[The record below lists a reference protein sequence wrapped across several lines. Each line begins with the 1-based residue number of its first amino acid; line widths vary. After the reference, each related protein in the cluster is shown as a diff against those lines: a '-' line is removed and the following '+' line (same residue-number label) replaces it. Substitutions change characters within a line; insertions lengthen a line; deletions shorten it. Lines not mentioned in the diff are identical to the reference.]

1 MNANFYLDN
10 SDLQYHFEHADLAE
24 VLRMREDDF
33 TLKEKYSDAP
43 GSLAEARE
51 NCRQKLDLVG
61 RLSGEEFAPRGT
73 QVDRDNVHLANGKVD
88 YPYGTQENL
97 KILQENHLDG
107 VTLPRQYGGLNLPTT
122 IYSMMTEMI
131 SRADASLQNLIG
143 LQSIAETLY
152 RFGSDEQRERMLP
165 RFASG
170 EVDGAMAL
178 TEPEAGSDLQSVITK
193 AEFDEATGKWYITGK
208 KRFITNGRAKALL
221 VLARSEDGTR
231 DGRGL
236 SMFLVE
242 KCPQLKISGI
252 EDKLGIHG
260 SPTCELTFDR
270 VPAELV
276 GSRRMGLI
284 RYVMSL
290 MNGARLA
297 IASQAVGIG
306 EAAFRAAREYAAN
319 RRQFGKSIDQIGA
332 VNALLVKMH
341 TAVLAGRT
349 LLYET
354 SRIVDLRDAHEDR
367 VRRGVG
373 TAEDNAKVRQYGQLA
388 DVLTPMAKAFN
399 TEMCNRVAYDG
410 IQVHGG
416 KGYMRDHLAER
427 YYRDARI
434 TNIYE
439 GTTQMQVVAA
449 IAGVKKR
456 TLNGRLDELAAL
468 PYTGRAAELAAKL
481 ARAREMVEEAIQK
494 VESVHDDTRFFDQM
508 AFSVVRI
515 ATISFL
521 GYLLLSQTLETPE
534 RMVLAE
540 EFLAEYLPELEMYH
554 TYVMNGRCPDPK
566 ILEM

>member
-10 SDLQYHFEHADLAE
+10 SDLQYHFEHADLTG

-33 TLKEKYSDAP
+33 TLKASFPDAP
-43 GSLAEARE
+43 GSLAEAKE
-51 NCRQKLDLVG
+51 NCRAKLDLVG

-73 QVDRDNVHLANGKVD
+73 QVDRDNVHLANGKVE

-97 KILQENHLDG
+97 KILQDNHLDG
-107 VTLPRQYGGLNLPTT
+107 VTLPRRYGGLNLPTT

-152 RFGSDEQRERMLP
+152 RFGNDEQRDRMLP
-165 RFASG
+165 RFACG

-178 TEPEAGSDLQSVITK
+178 TEPEAGSDLQSVTTK
-193 AEFDEATGKWYITGK
+193 AEQDPATGKWYITGK

-221 VLARSEDGTR
+221 VLARSEEGTR

-242 KCPQLKISGI
+242 SCPQLKISGI

-260 SPTCELTFDR
+260 SPTCELTFER

-306 EAAFRAAREYAAN
+306 EAAYRAAREYAAN

-332 VNALLVKMH
+332 VNALLVKMR

-367 VRRGVG
+367 IRRGIG
-373 TAEDNAKVRQYGQLA
+373 NDEDNAMVRKYGQLA
-388 DVLTPMAKAFN
+388 DVLTPMTKAFN
-399 TEMCNRVAYDG
+399 TEMCNRVAYEG

-439 GTTQMQVVAA
+439 GTTQLQVVAA

-456 TLNGRLDELAAL
+456 TLNGRLDELAAM
-468 PYTGRAAELAAKL
+468 PYAGRAAELAAKL
-481 ARAREMVEEAIQK
+481 AEARAKVEEAIQK

-521 GYLLLSQTLETPE
+521 GYLLLAETIDEPKRMTLT
-534 RMVLAE
+534 E

-554 TYVMNGRCPDPK
+554 TYVMNGRCPDPA

>member
-1 MNANFYLDN
+1 MNGN
-10 SDLQYHFEHADLAE
+10 SA
-24 VLRMREDDF
+24 
-33 TLKEKYSDAP
+33 
-43 GSLAEARE
+43 SLAEAQE
-51 NCRQKLDLVG
+51 NCRSKLDLVG
-61 RLSGEEFAPRGT
+61 KLSGEEFAPRGT

-107 VTLPRQYGGLNLPTT
+107 VTLPRRYGGLNLPTT

-152 RFGSDEQRERMLP
+152 RFGSDEQRDRMLP

-178 TEPEAGSDLQSVITK
+178 TEPEAGSDLQSVTTK
-193 AEFDEATGKWYITGK
+193 AEQDPATGKWYITGK

-221 VLARSEDGTR
+221 VLARSEEGTR

-242 KCPQLKISGI
+242 SCPQLKISGI

-306 EAAFRAAREYAAN
+306 EAAYRAASEYAAN
-319 RRQFGKSIDQIGA
+319 RRQFGKSINQIGA
-332 VNALLVKMH
+332 VNALLVKMR
-341 TAVLAGRT
+341 TAVMAGRA

-354 SRIVDLRDAHEDR
+354 SRVVDLRDAHEDR

-373 TAEDNAKVRQYGQLA
+373 TDEDNMLVRKYGQLA
-388 DVLTPMAKAFN
+388 DVLTPMTKAFN

-439 GTTQMQVVAA
+439 GTTQLQVVAA

-468 PYTGRAAELAAKL
+468 PYTGRAAELAEKL
-481 ARAREMVEEAIQK
+481 AKAREMVEEAIQK
-494 VESVHDDTRFFDQM
+494 VESVHDDARFFDQM

-521 GYLLLSQTLETPE
+521 GYLLLSQTLIGPK

-554 TYVMNGRCPDPK
+554 TYVMNGRCPDPQV
-566 ILEM
+566 LEM